1 MLRKKW
7 SIRWNTMKILV
18 FGFLGVIF
26 LGGILLWLPVCNQ
39 QPIAFIDAL
48 FTSVTAVCV
57 TGLVTITPAA
67 QFTLLG
73 KVILLILIQVGGLG
87 VIGCATAFFLIL
99 RKKITVKERVVLLE
113 TYNMDKLGGM
123 VGMVKR
129 VITGTFVVEGAG
141 ALFYAFQ
148 FVPEYGLARGIW
160 YAVFHSVSA
169 FCNAGIDILGSG
181 SFTRYAGNPLINMT
195 TMLLI
200 ILGGLGFT
208 VWFDVIDNG
217 RRIRKHEV
225 PWKWWFTRLR
235 LQSKLVLLATVVL
248 IVLGAV
254 MVFVME
260 FHNSGTIGDMSMGD
274 KIMASFFQSVTNR
287 TAGYAT
293 ISQSGL
299 HTETKLVNSIL
310 MLIGGSPG
318 GTAGGIKTTTFVML
332 FLACMTFVKGG
343 NDIECLGRKI
353 TAENF
358 RNGFAVA
365 LLTFSAYLIGI
376 FLILTFEP
384 DQIPAIDVIYEAS
397 SAIGTVGLTA
407 DLTPHLTWQSQG
419 VLMVMMYI
427 GRIGPMTLMLV
438 FAGRANPRDK
448 IRELPTERIMVG

>member
-1 MLRKKW
+1 MHRKKW
-7 SIRWNTMKILV
+7 SIRWDTMKILV

-26 LGGILLWLPVCNQ
+26 LGGFLLWLPVCNR
-39 QPIAFIDAL
+39 QPIAFMDAL

-57 TGLVTITPAA
+57 TGLVTITPAV

-99 RKKITVKERVVLLE
+99 RKKITVKERVVLQE

-123 VGMVKR
+123 VGMVKK
-129 VITGTFVVEGAG
+129 VIIGTFVVEGAG
-141 ALFYAFQ
+141 ALFYSFQ
-148 FVPEYGLARGIW
+148 FVPEYGVIRGIW
-160 YAVFHSVSA
+160 YSVFHSISA

-181 SFTRYAGNPLINMT
+181 SFTKYAGNPLINIT

-208 VWFDVIDNG
+208 VWFDVIGNG
-217 RRIRKHEV
+217 KKIYKHEV
-225 PWKWWFTRLR
+225 PRKWWFTRLK
-235 LQSKLVLLATVVL
+235 LQSRLVLLATVSL

-254 MVFVME
+254 LVFVLE
-260 FHNSGTIGDMSMGD
+260 YRNPDTLGGMSLGE
-274 KIMASFFQSVTNR
+274 KVMASFFQSVTNR

-310 MLIGGSPG
+310 MFIGGSPG
-318 GTAGGIKTTTFVML
+318 GTAGGVKTTTFVML
-332 FLACMTFVKGG
+332 FLGCMTFVKGG

-353 TAENF
+353 STENF
-358 RNGFAVA
+358 RSGFAVTVLA
-365 LLTFSAYLIGI
+365 VSAYLVGI
-376 FLILTFEP
+376 FLILTFES
-384 DQIPAIDVIYEAS
+384 DQIAAIDVIYEAS

-407 DLTPHLTWQSQG
+407 DLTPNLTRLSQADDID
-419 VLMVMMYI
+419 VY
-427 GRIGPMTLMLV
+427 RTDWTCN
-438 FAGRANPRDK
+438 FDAG
-448 IRELPTERIMVG
+448 ICREDESAG